1 MTVREDFEVDLIPPP
16 AARPGAKAIIEG
28 VQENIEA
35 QVLLLATKD
44 TTHDPNLLG
53 WLLNQGLLSVDGLSA
68 PEGQSVMIR
77 DYSSRQDEVDKAT
90 DEMRRKNDA
99 VKDSAVEAF
108 KTSNQTFRTIMDM
121 VERLNARMATAPG
134 PSEGETHMPI
144 VAEYAVVRDALQTLS
159 TVIDLVDDAHVH
171 LEAHAGT
178 IERSTPGNSGDPRV
192 IWGDTS
198 PKSNARYRPNGD
210 GTVEEVL
217 RIAQAELDRGV
228 SERGYN
234 TAFYTDTGE
243 KTPYNIDDAWCAS
256 FAAYTWEQ
264 AGYDVD
270 WTNKNYVPAIWN
282 DAKSMGLA
290 RHTVDAQPGD
300 MIIFD
305 WQGDGNPDHIG
316 IVKSVDGNT
325 ITTIEG
331 NSGDRVQS
339 NTYQMG
345 NSDVVGVVKPP
356 PSTQA
361 AATR

>member
-1 MTVREDFEVDLIPPP
+1 MTVREDLEIDLIPPP

-44 TTHDPNLLG
+44 TTYDPDLLG
-53 WLLNQGLLSVDGLSA
+53 WLLNQGLLSAHGLSA
-68 PEGQSVMIR
+68 PEGQSVMAR
-77 DYSSRQDEVDKAT
+77 DYSSRQDEVDKAA

-99 VKDSAVEAF
+99 VKDSAVAAF
-108 KTSNQTFRTIMDM
+108 DTSNKTFQTIMGKVDA
-121 VERLNARMATAPG
+121 LNAEMSAAPG
-134 PSEGETHMPI
+134 PGEGETHMPI
-144 VAEYAVVRDALQTLS
+144 AAEYAVVRSALQTLS
-159 TVIDLVDDAHVH
+159 TVIDLVDHAHTNI
-171 LEAHAGT
+171 EAFAGT

-192 IWGDTS
+192 IWGATS
-198 PKSNARYRPNGD
+198 PKSDARYRSNAD

-234 TAFYTDTGE
+234 TAFYVDTE
-243 KTPYNIDDAWCAS
+243 EETPYNIDDAWCAS
-256 FAAYTWEQ
+256 FASYTWEQ
-264 AGYDVD
+264 AGYEVH
-270 WTNKNYVPAIWN
+270 WTNKDYVPAIWN

-339 NTYQMG
+339 HTYQMG

-356 PSTQA
+356 PSTQPA
-361 AATR
+361 PTR